1 MRAPS
6 PPARQVPSSSIQKPW
21 SHVRGDG
28 RFVALRLVVED
39 RRHRDLAGDGGGRRR
54 RLIEKVAMD
63 LALLV
68 LFDVTRRRDPEL
80 EARDSGEGL
89 LQPFEVRP
97 RERQREGADVVVD
110 DERDVVR
117 LAGAFAL
124 RPRRPFPLAEMD
136 RTEALLEEVRELAR
150 ERAALR
156 DREADVDHGSAG
168 AVLDRLPARARARIF
183 GRSGPKPVV

>member
-124 RPRRPFPLAEMD
+124 RHDGHFHSLRWTGRK
-136 RTEALLEEVRELAR
+136 RCSKRSVSW
-150 ERAALR
+150 RA
-156 DREADVDHGSAG
+156 
-168 AVLDRLPARARARIF
+168 
-183 GRSGPKPVV
+183 SGPPFAIAKRT